1 MDVPKVGVQAIVS
14 NKYFYYAV
22 GSAIVVLLVIIGLIK
37 TFTPPR
43 KTIETSIH
51 QTGVVVQQSY
61 DGALPLRPIDQDKY
75 RKIIQEAW
83 ENALVKG
90 ATNITTFPKD
100 PNLIA
105 FTYKPHE
112 SATTQSF
119 VLYRNRPITIR
130 TKKVLELTG
139 GAPYKIT
146 LSSADYALVVTFE
159 YTDAVKELNVDQT
172 LKEAFAQAV
181 MGKGSSS

>member
-1 MDVPKVGVQAIVS
+1 MDVSKSGIQTIVS
-14 NKYFYYAV
+14 NKYFYYVV

-43 KTIETSIH
+43 KATETVLH

-61 DGALPLRPIDQDKY
+61 DGALPLKPIDQDKY
-75 RKIIQEAW
+75 RKVIQEAW
-83 ENALVKG
+83 DEALVKG
-90 ATNITTFPKD
+90 ATNITTFPSD
-100 PNLIA
+100 PNLVA

-119 VLYRNRPITIR
+119 VLYKNRPITIR
-130 TKKVLELTG
+130 TKKVLELDG

-159 YTDAVKELNVDQT
+159 YTTAVKELNVDQA

-181 MGKGSSS
+181 AGKSST